1 MDSIDQLI
9 DILRSELRSGFGVLA
24 EKLDQTN
31 SRLDQTNVQLV
42 LTNDRLDLLESSV
55 GQKLDGIGVYLKSI
69 NGTIRNHADELFDLK
84 SRVDELERHE
94 DPPPS

>member
-24 EKLDQTN
+24 EK
-31 SRLDQTNVQLV
+31 LDQTNVQLV